1 MIDCRVGIF
10 PSWGLSQRLQRA
22 IGPYR
27 ARELSLTA
35 TPLDAHTAEKWGLVN
50 RVVPPTE
57 LLPTARD
64 IAQAILRN
72 HDQLVLKYKAVINDG
87 FKLPLAHAL
96 KLEQVP
102 ALDYYSLIYLSKPVC
117 SCLYVNTFYCFVLTD
132 FWCRN
137 AGMNITPT
145 WSRRS
150 LLPCKNSFRDDPP
163 NLSLSCSLVRELTR
177 FFLNC
182 SRSTKLVVGQ

>member
-1 MIDCRVGIF
+1 MIDCRFGIF

-27 ARELSLTA
+27 ARELSFTA

-50 RVVPPTE
+50 RVVPPKE
-57 LLPTARD
+57 LLRTARD

-87 FKLPLAHAL
+87 FKLPLGQAL

-102 ALDYYSLIYLSKPVC
+102 AHEYNSHSHIKEDACIQSL
-117 SCLYVNTFYCFVLTD
+117 FVLVCTIL
-132 FWCRN
+132 F
-137 AGMNITPT
+137 TV
-145 WSRRS
+145 
-150 LLPCKNSFRDDPP
+150 LF
-163 NLSLSCSLVRELTR
+163 
-177 FFLNC
+177 
-182 SRSTKLVVGQ
+182 

>member
-96 KLEQVP
+96 KLEQERGHE
-102 ALDYYSLIYLSKPVC
+102 YYANMKPEEFAAMQEFISGRSSKPK
-117 SCLYVNTFYCFVLTD
+117 S
-132 FWCRN
+132 
-137 AGMNITPT
+137 
-145 WSRRS
+145 
-150 LLPCKNSFRDDPP
+150 
-163 NLSLSCSLVRELTR
+163 
-177 FFLNC
+177 
-182 SRSTKLVVGQ
+182 KL